1 MQVALVGLG
10 VMGKNLAL
18 NLIEK
23 GLTLVAYDKNPDA
36 GAELL
41 SCAKALGLADRLHIV
56 SDLNDMVRRLEPPRS
71 ILLLVPAGELVD
83 KVCTELAEAGVECDD
98 IIVDCGNSNYKDGI
112 SRKLKFQ
119 NKFEFATMGISGG
132 AEGAR
137 HGPAMMASG
146 SEGGWERVEPWF
158 EKVAASYKGESCF
171 ARVGQSASGHFVK
184 MVHNGIEYAL
194 MQLIAEMYQLLRL
207 GTNRTPKKVADIF
220 NDWSEGTLNSY
231 LLSISSHILSL
242 ETTEGEP
249 LVDLIDNKV
258 GAKGTGLWT
267 AQNALELGIAVPSL
281 VAAVQARHLT
291 NTCDTHAAKE
301 MTYAAKATNTV
312 ELDLEELKDAF
323 TLASLLAY
331 RQGLALIK
339 GASRAH
345 QWKVDLAKT
354 LQTWRAGC
362 IIRADYLDNVAEGVE
377 FIDSMQRE
385 SAALRKVTGAAVA
398 SGLAFPVLTATQ
410 TYIATLTTP
419 SNGHLVQAQRDYFGE
434 HGIKTHSGEVCHLTD
449 LVDIDEKVR

>member
-36 GAELL
+36 GEELL
-41 SCAKALGLADRLHIV
+41 SCAKSQGMADRLHIV
-56 SDLNDMVRRLEPPRS
+56 SDLNDMVKRLTAPRS

-83 KVCTELAEAGVECDD
+83 KVCTELVEAGVDCND

-112 SRKLKFQ
+112 TRKLKYQ

-207 GTNRTPKKVADIF
+207 GTNRSPKEVAAIF
-220 NDWSEGTLNSY
+220 EQWAEGDLNSY

-242 ETTEGEP
+242 ETDNDES

-301 MTYAAKATNTV
+301 MTYAAKSTTEV
-312 ELDLEELKDAF
+312 KLDLDELKDAF
-323 TLASLLAY
+323 LLASLLAY

-345 QWKVDLAKT
+345 QWKVDLSKT

-362 IIRADYLDNVAEGVE
+362 IIRADYLDNIAQGVE
-377 FIDSMQRE
+377 FIDTLENEAVS
-385 SAALRKVTGAAVA
+385 LRKITGQAMMT
-398 SGLAFPVLTATQ
+398 GLAFPVLSSTQ
-410 TYIATLTTP
+410 TYFSTLTTP

-434 HGIKTHSGEVCHLTD
+434 HGIKTHGGEICHLTD
-449 LVDIDEKVR
+449 LVEIDAKVR

>member
-23 GLTLVAYDKNPDA
+23 GITLVAYDKNPNA
-36 GAELL
+36 GEELL
-41 SCAKALGLADRLHIV
+41 SCAKSQGMADKLHIV
-56 SDLNDMVRRLEPPRS
+56 SDLGDMVRRLEAPRS

-83 KVCTELAEAGVECDD
+83 AVCNELIEAGVQCSD

-112 SRKLKFQ
+112 NRKLKYQ
-119 NKFEFATMGISGG
+119 DKFEFATMGISGG

-158 EKVAASYKGESCF
+158 TKVAASYKGESCF

-194 MQLIAEMYQLLRL
+194 MQLIAEVYQLLRH
-207 GTNRTPKKVADIF
+207 GTNRSPKEIAEIF
-220 NDWSEGTLNSY
+220 NEWSQGQLNSY

-242 ETTEGEP
+242 ENSNNIP

-291 NTCDTHAAKE
+291 NACNTTAAQE
-301 MTYAAKATNTV
+301 MTYSAQNTTQV
-312 ELDLEELKDAF
+312 DIDLDELKDAF

-339 GASRAH
+339 GASRTH

-362 IIRADYLDNVAEGVE
+362 IIRADYLDSVAQGVE
-377 FIDSMQRE
+377 FIDTLEKE
-385 SAALRKVTGAAVA
+385 SLAMRKVTGQAVMT
-398 SGLAFPVLTATQ
+398 GLAFPVLSATQ
-410 TYIATLTTP
+410 TYLATLTTP

-434 HGIKTHSGEVCHLTD
+434 HGIKTHSGETCHLTD
-449 LVDIDEKVR
+449 LVDIDAKVR

>member
-23 GLTLVAYDKNPDA
+23 GITLVAYDKNPNA
-36 GAELL
+36 GEELL
-41 SCAKALGLADRLHIV
+41 SCAKSQGMADKLHIV
-56 SDLNDMVRRLEPPRS
+56 SDLGDMVRRLEAPRS

-83 KVCTELAEAGVECDD
+83 AVCNELIEAGVQCSD

-112 SRKLKFQ
+112 NRKLKYQ
-119 NKFEFATMGISGG
+119 DKFEFATMGISGG

-158 EKVAASYKGESCF
+158 TKVAASYKGESCF

-194 MQLIAEMYQLLRL
+194 MQLIAEMYQLLRH
-207 GTNRTPKKVADIF
+207 GTNRSPKEIAEIF
-220 NDWSEGTLNSY
+220 NEWSQGQLNSY

-242 ETTEGEP
+242 ENSHNVP

-291 NTCDTHAAKE
+291 NACNTTAAQE
-301 MTYAAKATNTV
+301 MTYSTQNTTQV
-312 ELDLEELKDAF
+312 DIDLDELKDAF

-339 GASRAH
+339 GASRTH

-362 IIRADYLDNVAEGVE
+362 IIRADYLDSVAQGVE
-377 FIDSMQRE
+377 FIDTLEKE
-385 SAALRKVTGAAVA
+385 SLAMRKVTGQAVMT
-398 SGLAFPVLTATQ
+398 GLAFPVLSATQ
-410 TYIATLTTP
+410 TYLATLTTP

-434 HGIKTHSGEVCHLTD
+434 HGIKTHSGETCHLTD
-449 LVDIDEKVR
+449 LVDIDAKVR

>member
-18 NLIEK
+18 NLIEQ

-36 GAELL
+36 GAELI
-41 SCAKALGLADRLHIV
+41 SCAQSLGLAERLHIV
-56 SDLNDMVRRLEPPRS
+56 SDLGDMIRRLETPRS

-83 KVCTELAEAGVECDD
+83 RVCSDLVEAGVDKDD
-98 IIVDCGNSNYKDGI
+98 IIIDCGNSNYKDGI
-112 SRKLKFQ
+112 ARKLKYQ

-146 SEGGWERVEPWF
+146 SEGGWERIIPWF
-158 EKVAASYKGESCF
+158 EKVAASYNGESCF

-194 MQLIAEMYQLLRL
+194 MQLIAEMYQLLRH
-207 GTNRTPKKVADIF
+207 GTGRTPKEVAEVF
-220 NDWSEGTLNSY
+220 KSWSDGQLNSY
-231 LLSISSHILSL
+231 LLSISSHILEL
-242 ETTEGEP
+242 ETDKEES

-291 NTCDTHAAKE
+291 NTIDTHAAKE
-301 MTYAAKATNTV
+301 MTYAAQQTANIDI
-312 ELDLEELKDAF
+312 DLEELKSAF
-323 TLASLLAY
+323 YLASLLCY

-345 QWKVDLAKT
+345 QWKVDLNKT

-362 IIRADYLDNVAEGVE
+362 IIRADYLDDIAEGVE
-377 FIDSMQRE
+377 FIDTLKAE
-385 SAALRKVTGAAVA
+385 SFALRKVTGQAIS
-398 SGLAFPVLTATQ
+398 SGLAFPVLSSTQ
-410 TYIATLTTP
+410 TYIATLSTP

-434 HGIKTHSGEVCHLTD
+434 HGIKTHSGETCHLTD
-449 LVDIDEKVR
+449 LVEIDAKVR

>member
-23 GLTLVAYDKNPDA
+23 GLTLVAYDTNPDA
-36 GAELL
+36 GEELL
-41 SCAKALGLADRLHIV
+41 SCAKTQGTAERLHIV
-56 SDLNDMVRRLEPPRS
+56 SDLHDMVRRLEAPRS

-83 KVCTELAEAGVECDD
+83 RVCQDLVDAGVSKDD

-112 SRKLKFQ
+112 ARKLKYQ

-146 SEGGWERVEPWF
+146 SEGGWERIESSF
-158 EKVAASYKGESCF
+158 EKVAASYNGESCF

-194 MQLIAEMYQLLRL
+194 MQLIAEIYQLLRL
-207 GTNRTPKKVADIF
+207 GAGKTPQQIAEIF
-220 NDWSEGTLNSY
+220 DTWSEGELNSY
-231 LLSISSHILSL
+231 LLAISSHILKL
-242 ETTEGEP
+242 ETTDGKA

-291 NTCDTHAAKE
+291 NTGDTHAAKE
-301 MTYAAKATNTV
+301 MTYAAKAT
-312 ELDLEELKDAF
+312 ERLDIDLDELKDAF
-323 TLASLLAY
+323 HLASLLCY

-362 IIRADYLDNVAEGVE
+362 IIRADYLDQITQGVE
-377 FIDSMQRE
+377 FIDTLDTQVK
-385 SAALRKVTGAAVA
+385 ALRRITGAAV
-398 SGLAFPVLTATQ
+398 STGLAFPVLSATQ
-410 TYIATLTTP
+410 NYLATLSTP

-449 LVDIDEKVR
+449 LVEIDAKVR

>member
-83 KVCTELAEAGVECDD
+83 KVCTELAEAGVDCDD

-112 SRKLKFQ
+112 SRKLKYQ

-207 GTNRTPKKVADIF
+207 GTNRSPKEVADIF

-301 MTYAAKATNTV
+301 MTYAAKATDSV
-312 ELDLEELKDAF
+312 DLDLDELKDAF

-345 QWKVDLAKT
+345 QWKVDLSKT

-434 HGIKTHSGEVCHLTD
+434 HGIKTHSGEICHLTD
-449 LVDIDEKVR
+449 LVEIDEKVR

>member
-36 GAELL
+36 GEELL
-41 SCAKALGLADRLHIV
+41 SCAKSQGMADRLHIV
-56 SDLNDMVRRLEPPRS
+56 SDLNDMVKRLTAPRS

-83 KVCTELAEAGVECDD
+83 KVCTELVEAGVDCND

-112 SRKLKFQ
+112 TRKLKYQ

-158 EKVAASYKGESCF
+158 EKVAASYKGDSCF

-207 GTNRTPKKVADIF
+207 GTNRSPKEVAAIF
-220 NDWSEGTLNSY
+220 EQWAEGDLNSY

-242 ETTEGEP
+242 ETNNDES

-301 MTYAAKATNTV
+301 MTYAAKSTTEV
-312 ELDLEELKDAF
+312 KLDLDELKEAF
-323 TLASLLAY
+323 LLASLLAY

-345 QWKVDLAKT
+345 QWKVDLSKT

-362 IIRADYLDNVAEGVE
+362 IIRADYLDNIAQGVE
-377 FIDSMQRE
+377 FIDTLEKEANS
-385 SAALRKVTGAAVA
+385 LRKITGQAMMT
-398 SGLAFPVLTATQ
+398 GLAFPVLSSTQ
-410 TYIATLTTP
+410 TYFATLTTP

-434 HGIKTHSGEVCHLTD
+434 HGIKTHAGEICHLTD
-449 LVDIDEKVR
+449 LVEIDAKVR

>member
-18 NLIEK
+18 NLVEQ
-23 GLTLVAYDKNPDA
+23 GMTLVAYDKNPDA

-41 SCAKALGLADRLHIV
+41 SCAQSLGIAERLHIV
-56 SDLNDMVRRLEPPRS
+56 SDLADMVKRLDTPRS
-71 ILLLVPAGELVD
+71 VLLLVPAGELVD
-83 KVCTELAEAGVECDD
+83 KVCQDLIEAGVEKGD

-112 SRKLKFQ
+112 SRKLKYQ

-146 SEGGWERVEPWF
+146 SEGGWERLIPWF
-158 EKVAASYKGESCF
+158 EKVAATHNGESCF

-194 MQLIAEMYQLLRL
+194 MQLIAEMYQLLRI
-207 GTNRTPKKVADIF
+207 GTGRTPTQVAEVF
-220 NDWSEGTLNSY
+220 KEWSEGQLNSY
-231 LLSISSHILSL
+231 LLAISSHILSL
-242 ETTEGEP
+242 ENEQNESV
-249 LVDLIDNKV
+249 VDLIDNKV

-291 NTCDTHAAKE
+291 NTIDTPAAKE
-301 MTYAAKATNTV
+301 MTYASRATNSV
-312 ELDLEELKDAF
+312 ELDLSELRDAF
-323 TLASLLAY
+323 YFASLLCY

-339 GASRAH
+339 GASRSH
-345 QWKVDLAKT
+345 QWKVDLDKT

-362 IIRADYLDNVAEGVE
+362 IIRADYLDDIAKGVE
-377 FIDSMQRE
+377 FIDTLE
-385 SAALRKVTGAAVA
+385 GPANALRKVAGQAIQ
-398 SGLAFPVLTATQ
+398 SGLAFPVLTSTQ
-410 TYIATLTTP
+410 TYIATLSTP

-434 HGIKTHSGEVCHLTD
+434 HGIKTHSGESCHLTD
-449 LVDIDEKVR
+449 LTEIAAKVR

>member
-10 VMGKNLAL
+10 VMGKNIAL
-18 NLIEK
+18 NMIEK
-23 GLTLVAYDKNPDA
+23 GITLVAYDKNPHA
-36 GAELL
+36 GEELL
-41 SCAKALGLADRLHIV
+41 SCAKSQGMADRLHIV
-56 SDLNDMVRRLEPPRS
+56 SDLGDMVRRLETPRS

-83 KVCTELAEAGVECDD
+83 AVCNELIEAGVQCNDM
-98 IIVDCGNSNYKDGI
+98 IVDCGNSNYKDGI
-112 SRKLKFQ
+112 NRKLKYQ

-146 SEGGWERVEPWF
+146 SEGGWERIEPWF
-158 EKVAASYKGESCF
+158 EKVAASYNGESCF

-184 MVHNGIEYAL
+184 MVHNGIEYAI
-194 MQLIAEMYQLLRL
+194 MQLIAEVYQLLRI
-207 GTNRTPKKVADIF
+207 GTGRSPKEVAEIF
-220 NDWSEGTLNSY
+220 DDWSTGHLNSY
-231 LLSISSHILSL
+231 LLAISSHILSL
-242 ETTEGEP
+242 ENTKQEP

-291 NTCDTHAAKE
+291 NVCDTTAAQE
-301 MTYAAKATNTV
+301 MTYAAKATNEV
-312 ELDLEELKDAF
+312 DIDLEELKDAF

-339 GASRAH
+339 GASRTH

-362 IIRADYLDNVAEGVE
+362 IIRADYLDSVAQGVE
-377 FIDSMQRE
+377 YIDTLENE
-385 SAALRKVTGAAVA
+385 SNALRKITGQAVMT
-398 SGLAFPVLTATQ
+398 GLAFPVLASTQ
-410 TYIATLTTP
+410 TYLATLTTP

-449 LVDIDEKVR
+449 LVAIDAKVR

>member
-23 GLTLVAYDKNPDA
+23 GITLVAYDKNPNA
-36 GAELL
+36 GEELL
-41 SCAKALGLADRLHIV
+41 SCAKSQGMADKLHIV
-56 SDLNDMVRRLEPPRS
+56 SDLGDMVRRLETPRS

-83 KVCTELAEAGVECDD
+83 AVCNELIEAGVQCSD

-112 SRKLKFQ
+112 NRKLKYQ
-119 NKFEFATMGISGG
+119 DKFEFATMGISGG

-158 EKVAASYKGESCF
+158 TKVAASYKGESCF

-194 MQLIAEMYQLLRL
+194 MQLIAEVYQLLRH
-207 GTNRTPKKVADIF
+207 GAKRSPKEIAEIF
-220 NDWSEGTLNSY
+220 NEWSQGQLNSY

-242 ETTEGEP
+242 ENSQNVP

-291 NTCDTHAAKE
+291 NACNTTAAQE
-301 MTYAAKATNTV
+301 MTYSAQNTTQV
-312 ELDLEELKDAF
+312 DVDLDELKDAF

-339 GASRAH
+339 GASRTH

-362 IIRADYLDNVAEGVE
+362 IIRADYLGSVAQGVE
-377 FIDSMQRE
+377 FIDTLEKE
-385 SAALRKVTGAAVA
+385 SLAMRKVTGQAVMT
-398 SGLAFPVLTATQ
+398 GLAFPVLSATQ
-410 TYIATLTTP
+410 TYLATLTTP

-434 HGIKTHSGEVCHLTD
+434 HGIKTHSGETCHLTD
-449 LVDIDEKVR
+449 LVDIDAKVR

>member
-18 NLIEK
+18 NLIEQ
-23 GLTLVAYDKNPDA
+23 GLTLVAYDRNPDA

-41 SCAKALGLADRLHIV
+41 SCAQSLGLAERLHIV
-56 SDLNDMVRRLEPPRS
+56 SDLGDMIRRLETPRS

-83 KVCTELAEAGVECDD
+83 RVCSDLVEAGVDKDD
-98 IIVDCGNSNYKDGI
+98 IIIDCGNSNYKDGI
-112 SRKLKFQ
+112 ARKLKYQ

-146 SEGGWERVEPWF
+146 SEGGWERIIPWF
-158 EKVAASYKGESCF
+158 EKVAASYNGDSCF

-194 MQLIAEMYQLLRL
+194 MQLIAEIYQLLRH
-207 GTNRTPKKVADIF
+207 GTGRTPKEVAEVF
-220 NDWSEGTLNSY
+220 KSWSEGHLNSY
-231 LLSISSHILSL
+231 LLSISSHILEL
-242 ETTEGEP
+242 ETDSQES

-291 NTCDTHAAKE
+291 NTIDTHAAKE
-301 MTYAAKATNTV
+301 MTYASQQTANIDID
-312 ELDLEELKDAF
+312 LDELKSAF
-323 TLASLLAY
+323 YLASLLCY

-345 QWKVDLAKT
+345 QWKVDLGKT

-362 IIRADYLDNVAEGVE
+362 IIRADYLDDIAEGVE
-377 FIDSMQRE
+377 FIDTLQAE
-385 SAALRKVTGAAVA
+385 SLALRKVTGLAVS
-398 SGLAFPVLTATQ
+398 SGLAFPVLSSTQ
-410 TYIATLTTP
+410 TYIATLSTP

-434 HGIKTHSGEVCHLTD
+434 HGIKTHSGETCHLTD
-449 LVDIDEKVR
+449 LVEIEAKVR

>member
-23 GLTLVAYDKNPDA
+23 GITLVAYDKNPNA
-36 GAELL
+36 GEELL
-41 SCAKALGLADRLHIV
+41 SCAKSQGMADKLHIV
-56 SDLNDMVRRLEPPRS
+56 SDLGDMVRRLDTPRS

-83 KVCTELAEAGVECDD
+83 AVCNELIEAGVQCSD

-112 SRKLKFQ
+112 NRKLKYQ
-119 NKFEFATMGISGG
+119 DKFEFATMGISGG

-158 EKVAASYKGESCF
+158 TKVAASYKGESCF

-194 MQLIAEMYQLLRL
+194 MQLIAEVYQLLRH
-207 GTNRTPKKVADIF
+207 GTNRSPKEIAEIF
-220 NDWSEGTLNSY
+220 NEWSQGQLNSY

-242 ETTEGEP
+242 ENSHNVP

-291 NTCDTHAAKE
+291 NACNTTAAQE
-301 MTYAAKATNTV
+301 MTYSAQNTTQV
-312 ELDLEELKDAF
+312 DIDLDELKDAF

-339 GASRAH
+339 GASRTH

-362 IIRADYLDNVAEGVE
+362 IIRADYLDSVAQGVE
-377 FIDSMQRE
+377 FIDTLEKE
-385 SAALRKVTGAAVA
+385 SLAMRKVTGQAIMT
-398 SGLAFPVLTATQ
+398 GLAFPVLSATQ
-410 TYIATLTTP
+410 TYLATLTTP

-434 HGIKTHSGEVCHLTD
+434 HGIKTHSGETCHLTD
-449 LVDIDEKVR
+449 LVDIDAKVR

>member
-18 NLIEK
+18 NLIEQ
-23 GLTLVAYDKNPDA
+23 GLTLVAYDRNPDA

-41 SCAKALGLADRLHIV
+41 SCAQSLGLAERLHIV
-56 SDLNDMVRRLEPPRS
+56 SDLGDMIRRLETPRS

-83 KVCTELAEAGVECDD
+83 RVCSDLVEAGVDKDD
-98 IIVDCGNSNYKDGI
+98 IIIDCGNSNYKDGI
-112 SRKLKFQ
+112 ARKLKYQ

-146 SEGGWERVEPWF
+146 SEGGWERIIPWF
-158 EKVAASYKGESCF
+158 EKVAASYNGDSCF

-194 MQLIAEMYQLLRL
+194 MQLIAEMYQLLRH
-207 GTNRTPKKVADIF
+207 GTGRTPKEVAEVF
-220 NDWSEGTLNSY
+220 KSWSEGQLNSY
-231 LLSISSHILSL
+231 LLSISSHILEL
-242 ETTEGEP
+242 ETDNKES

-291 NTCDTHAAKE
+291 NTIDTHAAKE
-301 MTYAAKATNTV
+301 MTYASQQTANIDID
-312 ELDLEELKDAF
+312 LDELKSAF
-323 TLASLLAY
+323 YLASLLCY

-345 QWKVDLAKT
+345 QWKVDLGKT

-362 IIRADYLDNVAEGVE
+362 IIRADYLDDIAEGVE
-377 FIDSMQRE
+377 FIDTLQAE
-385 SAALRKVTGAAVA
+385 SLALRKVTGLAVS
-398 SGLAFPVLTATQ
+398 SGLAFPVLSSTQ
-410 TYIATLTTP
+410 TYIATLSTP

-434 HGIKTHSGEVCHLTD
+434 HGIKTHSGETCHLTD
-449 LVDIDEKVR
+449 LVEIDAKVR

>member
-23 GLTLVAYDKNPDA
+23 GITLVAYDKNPHA
-36 GAELL
+36 GEELL
-41 SCAKALGLADRLHIV
+41 SCAKSQGMAERLHIV
-56 SDLNDMVRRLEPPRS
+56 SDLRDMVRRLEAPRS

-83 KVCTELAEAGVECDD
+83 AVCNELVEAGVECND

-112 SRKLKFQ
+112 TRKLKYQ

-146 SEGGWERVEPWF
+146 SEGGWGRIEPWF
-158 EKVAASYKGESCF
+158 EKAAASFNGESCF

-194 MQLIAEMYQLLRL
+194 MQLIAEVYQLLRI
-207 GTNRTPKKVADIF
+207 GTGRSPKEVAEIF
-220 NDWSEGTLNSY
+220 NDWSQGQLNSY

-242 ETTEGEP
+242 ENQNNVP
-249 LVDLIDNKV
+249 LADLIDNKV

-291 NTCDTHAAKE
+291 NACNTTAAQE
-301 MTYAAKATNTV
+301 MSYAAKSTNNV
-312 ELDLEELKDAF
+312 DIDLEELKDAF
-323 TLASLLAY
+323 LLASLLAY

-339 GASRAH
+339 GASRTH
-345 QWKVDLAKT
+345 QWKVDLSKT

-362 IIRADYLDNVAEGVE
+362 IIRADYLDSVAQGVE
-377 FIDSMQRE
+377 FIDTLEKE
-385 SAALRKVTGAAVA
+385 SNSLRKITGQAVMT
-398 SGLAFPVLTATQ
+398 GLAFPVLGATQ
-410 TYIATLTTP
+410 TYLATLTTP

-434 HGIKTHSGEVCHLTD
+434 HGVKTHSGEACHLTD
-449 LVDIDEKVR
+449 LVDLDAKVR

>member
-23 GLTLVAYDKNPDA
+23 GITLVAYDKNPNA
-36 GAELL
+36 GEELL
-41 SCAKALGLADRLHIV
+41 SCAKSQGMADKLHIV
-56 SDLNDMVRRLEPPRS
+56 SDLGDMVRRLEAPRS

-83 KVCTELAEAGVECDD
+83 AVCNELIEAGVQCSD

-112 SRKLKFQ
+112 NRKLKYQ
-119 NKFEFATMGISGG
+119 DKFEFATMGISGG

-158 EKVAASYKGESCF
+158 TKVAASYKGESCF

-194 MQLIAEMYQLLRL
+194 MQLIAEMYQLLRH
-207 GTNRTPKKVADIF
+207 GTNRSPKEIAEIF
-220 NDWSEGTLNSY
+220 NEWSQGQLNSY

-242 ETTEGEP
+242 ENSHNVP

-291 NTCDTHAAKE
+291 NACNTTAAQE
-301 MTYAAKATNTV
+301 MTYSAQNTTQV
-312 ELDLEELKDAF
+312 DIDLDELKDAF

-339 GASRAH
+339 GASRTH

-362 IIRADYLDNVAEGVE
+362 IIRADYLDSVAQGVE
-377 FIDSMQRE
+377 FIDTLEKE
-385 SAALRKVTGAAVA
+385 SLAMRKVTGQAVMT
-398 SGLAFPVLTATQ
+398 GLAFPVLSATQ
-410 TYIATLTTP
+410 TYLATLTTP

-434 HGIKTHSGEVCHLTD
+434 HGIKTHSGETCHLTD
-449 LVDIDEKVR
+449 LVDIEAKVR

>member
-23 GLTLVAYDKNPDA
+23 GITLVAYDKNPNA
-36 GAELL
+36 GEELL
-41 SCAKALGLADRLHIV
+41 SCAKSQGMADKLHIV
-56 SDLNDMVRRLEPPRS
+56 SDLGDMVRRLEAPRS

-83 KVCTELAEAGVECDD
+83 AVCNELIEAGVQCSD

-112 SRKLKFQ
+112 NRKLKYQ
-119 NKFEFATMGISGG
+119 DKFEFATMGISGG

-158 EKVAASYKGESCF
+158 TKVAASYKGESCF

-194 MQLIAEMYQLLRL
+194 MQLIAEVYQLLRH
-207 GTNRTPKKVADIF
+207 GTKRSPKEIAEIF
-220 NDWSEGTLNSY
+220 NEWSQGQLNSY

-242 ETTEGEP
+242 ENSQNVP

-291 NTCDTHAAKE
+291 NACNTTAAQE
-301 MTYAAKATNTV
+301 MTYSAQNTTQV
-312 ELDLEELKDAF
+312 DVDLDELKDAF

-339 GASRAH
+339 GASRTH

-362 IIRADYLDNVAEGVE
+362 IIRADYLDSVAQGVE
-377 FIDSMQRE
+377 FIDTLEKE
-385 SAALRKVTGAAVA
+385 SLAMRKVTGQAVMT
-398 SGLAFPVLTATQ
+398 GLAFPVLSATQ
-410 TYIATLTTP
+410 TYLATLTTP

-434 HGIKTHSGEVCHLTD
+434 HGIKTHSGETCHLTD
-449 LVDIDEKVR
+449 LVDIEAKVR

>member
-83 KVCTELAEAGVECDD
+83 KVCTELAEAGVDCDD

-112 SRKLKFQ
+112 SRKLKYQ

-194 MQLIAEMYQLLRL
+194 MQLIAEMHQLLRL
-207 GTNRTPKKVADIF
+207 GTNRSPKEVADIF
-220 NDWSEGTLNSY
+220 NEWSEGTLNSY

-301 MTYAAKATNTV
+301 MTYAAKATDTV
-312 ELDLEELKDAF
+312 DLDLAELKDAF

-345 QWKVDLAKT
+345 QWKVDLSKT

-434 HGIKTHSGEVCHLTD
+434 HGIKTHSGEICHLTD
-449 LVDIDEKVR
+449 LVEIDEKVR

>member
-23 GLTLVAYDKNPDA
+23 GITLVAYDKNPNA
-36 GAELL
+36 GEELL
-41 SCAKALGLADRLHIV
+41 SCAKSQGMADKLHIV
-56 SDLNDMVRRLEPPRS
+56 SDLGDMVRRLETPRS

-83 KVCTELAEAGVECDD
+83 AVCNELIEAGVQCSD

-112 SRKLKFQ
+112 NRKLKYQ
-119 NKFEFATMGISGG
+119 DKFEFATMGISGG

-158 EKVAASYKGESCF
+158 TKVAASYKGESCF

-194 MQLIAEMYQLLRL
+194 MQLIAEVYQLLRH
-207 GTNRTPKKVADIF
+207 GTKRSPKEIAEIF
-220 NDWSEGTLNSY
+220 NEWSQGQLNSY

-242 ETTEGEP
+242 ENSQNVP

-291 NTCDTHAAKE
+291 NACNTTAAQE
-301 MTYAAKATNTV
+301 MTYSAQNTTQV
-312 ELDLEELKDAF
+312 DVDLDELKDAF

-339 GASRAH
+339 GASRTH

-362 IIRADYLDNVAEGVE
+362 IIRADYLDSVAQGVE
-377 FIDSMQRE
+377 FIDTLEKE
-385 SAALRKVTGAAVA
+385 SLAMRKVTGQAVMT
-398 SGLAFPVLTATQ
+398 GLAFPVLSATQ
-410 TYIATLTTP
+410 TYLATLTTP

-434 HGIKTHSGEVCHLTD
+434 HGIKTHSGETCHLTD
-449 LVDIDEKVR
+449 LVDIDTKVR

>member
-1 MQVALVGLG
+1 M
-10 VMGKNLAL
+10 
-18 NLIEK
+18 
-23 GLTLVAYDKNPDA
+23 
-36 GAELL
+36 
-41 SCAKALGLADRLHIV
+41 ADRLHIV

-207 GTNRTPKKVADIF
+207 GTNRTPKEVADIF

-242 ETTEGEP
+242 QTTEGEP

>member
-18 NLIEK
+18 NLVEQ
-23 GLTLVAYDKNPDA
+23 GMTLVAYDKNPDA

-41 SCAKALGLADRLHIV
+41 SCAQSLGIAERLHIV
-56 SDLNDMVRRLEPPRS
+56 SDLADMVKRLDTPRS
-71 ILLLVPAGELVD
+71 VLLLVPAGELVD
-83 KVCTELAEAGVECDD
+83 KVCQDLIEAGVEKGD

-112 SRKLKFQ
+112 ARKLKYQ

-146 SEGGWERVEPWF
+146 SEGGWERLIPWF
-158 EKVAASYKGESCF
+158 EKVAATHNGESCF

-194 MQLIAEMYQLLRL
+194 MQLIAEMYQLLRI
-207 GTNRTPKKVADIF
+207 GTGRTPAQVAEVF
-220 NDWSEGTLNSY
+220 KEWSEGQLNSY
-231 LLSISSHILSL
+231 LLAISSHILSL
-242 ETTEGEP
+242 ESEKNEP
-249 LVDLIDNKV
+249 VVDLIDNKV

-291 NTCDTHAAKE
+291 NTIDTPAAKE
-301 MTYAAKATNTV
+301 MTYANRDTNNV
-312 ELDLEELKDAF
+312 ELDLCELRDAF
-323 TLASLLAY
+323 YFASLLCY

-339 GASRAH
+339 GASRSH
-345 QWKVDLAKT
+345 QWKVDLDKT

-362 IIRADYLDNVAEGVE
+362 IIRADYLDDIAKGVE
-377 FIDSMQRE
+377 YIDTLE
-385 SAALRKVTGAAVA
+385 GPANALRKVAGQAIQ
-398 SGLAFPVLTATQ
+398 SGLAFPVLTSTQ
-410 TYIATLTTP
+410 TYIATLSTP

-434 HGIKTHSGEVCHLTD
+434 HGIKTHSGESCHLTD
-449 LVDIDEKVR
+449 LTEIAAKVR

>member
-23 GLTLVAYDKNPDA
+23 GITLVAYDKNPNA
-36 GAELL
+36 GEELL
-41 SCAKALGLADRLHIV
+41 SCAKSQGMADRLHIV
-56 SDLNDMVRRLEPPRS
+56 SDLRDMVQRLEAPRS

-83 KVCTELAEAGVECDD
+83 TVCNELVDAGVDCNDM
-98 IIVDCGNSNYKDGI
+98 IVDCGNSNYKDGI
-112 SRKLKFQ
+112 TRKLKYQ

-146 SEGGWERVEPWF
+146 SEGGWERIEPWF
-158 EKVAASYKGESCF
+158 EKVAASYNDESCF

-194 MQLIAEMYQLLRL
+194 MQLIAEVYQLLRL
-207 GTNRTPKKVADIF
+207 GTNRSPKEVAAIF
-220 NDWSEGTLNSY
+220 DDWSKGQLNSY

-242 ETTEGEP
+242 ENQKNMP
-249 LVDLIDNKV
+249 LADLIDNKV

-291 NTCDTHAAKE
+291 NACDTTAAQE
-301 MTYAAKATNTV
+301 MTYAAKSTNTV
-312 ELDLEELKDAF
+312 DIDLDELKDAF

-339 GASRAH
+339 GTSRTH
-345 QWKVDLAKT
+345 QWKVDLSKT

-362 IIRADYLDNVAEGVE
+362 IIRADYLDSVAQGVE
-377 FIDSMQRE
+377 FIDSLDKE
-385 SAALRKVTGAAVA
+385 AAALRKITGQAIM
-398 SGLAFPVLTATQ
+398 SGLAFPVLSSTQ
-410 TYIATLTTP
+410 TYFATLTTP

-434 HGIKTHSGEVCHLTD
+434 HGIKTHSGETCHLTD
-449 LVDIDEKVR
+449 LVEIDAKVR

>member
-41 SCAKALGLADRLHIV
+41 SCAKAQGMAERLHIV
-56 SDLNDMVRRLEPPRS
+56 SDLNDMVRRLTPPRS

-83 KVCTELAEAGVECDD
+83 KVCTELAEAGVDCDD

-112 SRKLKFQ
+112 SRKLKYQ

-207 GTNRTPKKVADIF
+207 GTERTPQQVAEIF
-220 NDWSEGTLNSY
+220 NEWSEGALNSY

-242 ETTEGEP
+242 ETTQGEA

-291 NTCDTHAAKE
+291 NACDTQAAKE
-301 MTYAAKATNTV
+301 MTYAAKPTNTV
-312 ELDLEELKDAF
+312 EIDVNELKEAF

-345 QWKVDLAKT
+345 QWKVDLSKT

-362 IIRADYLDNVAEGVE
+362 IIRADYLDNVAQGVD
-377 FIDSMQRE
+377 FIDGMQSE
-385 SAALRKVTGAAVA
+385 SLALRKITGAAVA

>member
-23 GLTLVAYDKNPDA
+23 GITLVAYDKNPNA
-36 GAELL
+36 GEELL
-41 SCAKALGLADRLHIV
+41 SCAKSQGMADKLHIV
-56 SDLNDMVRRLEPPRS
+56 SDLGDMVRRLEAPRS

-83 KVCTELAEAGVECDD
+83 AVCNELIEAGVQCSD

-112 SRKLKFQ
+112 NRKLKYQ
-119 NKFEFATMGISGG
+119 DKFEFATMGISGG

-158 EKVAASYKGESCF
+158 TKVAASYKGESCF

-194 MQLIAEMYQLLRL
+194 MQLIAEVYQLLRH
-207 GTNRTPKKVADIF
+207 GTNRSPKEIAEIF
-220 NDWSEGTLNSY
+220 NEWSQGQLNSY

-242 ETTEGEP
+242 ENSHNMP

-291 NTCDTHAAKE
+291 NACNTTAAQE
-301 MTYAAKATNTV
+301 MTYSAQNTTQV
-312 ELDLEELKDAF
+312 DIDLDELKDAF

-339 GASRAH
+339 GASRTH

-362 IIRADYLDNVAEGVE
+362 IIRADYLDSVAQGVE
-377 FIDSMQRE
+377 FIDTLEKE
-385 SAALRKVTGAAVA
+385 SLAMRKVTGQAVMT
-398 SGLAFPVLTATQ
+398 GLAFPVLSATQ
-410 TYIATLTTP
+410 TYLATLTTP

-434 HGIKTHSGEVCHLTD
+434 HGIKTHSGETCHLTD
-449 LVDIDEKVR
+449 LVDIDAKVR

>member
-23 GLTLVAYDKNPDA
+23 GITLVAYDKNPNA
-36 GAELL
+36 GEELL
-41 SCAKALGLADRLHIV
+41 SCAKSQGMADKLHIV
-56 SDLNDMVRRLEPPRS
+56 SDLGDMVRRLETPRS

-83 KVCTELAEAGVECDD
+83 AVCNELIEAGVQCSD

-112 SRKLKFQ
+112 NRKLKYQ
-119 NKFEFATMGISGG
+119 DKFEFATMGISGG

-158 EKVAASYKGESCF
+158 TKVAASYKGESCF

-194 MQLIAEMYQLLRL
+194 MQLIAEMYQLLRH
-207 GTNRTPKKVADIF
+207 GTNRSPKEIAAIF
-220 NDWSEGTLNSY
+220 NDWSQGQLNSY

-242 ETTEGEP
+242 ENAQNVP

-291 NTCDTHAAKE
+291 NACNTTAAQE
-301 MTYAAKATNTV
+301 MTYSAQNTTNADID
-312 ELDLEELKDAF
+312 LDELKDAF

-339 GASRAH
+339 GASRTH

-362 IIRADYLDNVAEGVE
+362 IIRADYLDSVAQGVE
-377 FIDSMQRE
+377 FIDTLEKE
-385 SAALRKVTGAAVA
+385 SLAMRKVTGQAIMT
-398 SGLAFPVLTATQ
+398 GLAFPVLSATQ
-410 TYIATLTTP
+410 TYLATLTTP

-434 HGIKTHSGEVCHLTD
+434 HGIKTHSGETCHLTD
-449 LVDIDEKVR
+449 LVDIDAKVR

>member
-18 NLIEK
+18 NLIEQ
-23 GLTLVAYDKNPDA
+23 GLTLVAYDRNPDA

-41 SCAKALGLADRLHIV
+41 SCAQSLGLAERLHIV
-56 SDLNDMVRRLEPPRS
+56 SDLGDMIRRLETPRS

-83 KVCTELAEAGVECDD
+83 RVCSDLVEAGVDKDD
-98 IIVDCGNSNYKDGI
+98 IIIDCGNSNYKDGI
-112 SRKLKFQ
+112 ARKLKYQ

-146 SEGGWERVEPWF
+146 SEGGWERIIPWF
-158 EKVAASYKGESCF
+158 EKVAASYNGESCF

-194 MQLIAEMYQLLRL
+194 MQLIAEMYQLLRH
-207 GTNRTPKKVADIF
+207 GTGRTPKEVAEVF
-220 NDWSEGTLNSY
+220 KTWSEGNLNSY
-231 LLSISSHILSL
+231 LLSISSHILEL
-242 ETTEGEP
+242 ETDKEDS

-291 NTCDTHAAKE
+291 NTIDTHAAKE
-301 MTYAAKATNTV
+301 MTYASQQTGKIDID
-312 ELDLEELKDAF
+312 LDELKSAF
-323 TLASLLAY
+323 YLASLLCY

-345 QWKVDLAKT
+345 QWKVDLGKT

-362 IIRADYLDNVAEGVE
+362 IIRADYLDDIAEGVE
-377 FIDSMQRE
+377 FIDTLKAE
-385 SAALRKVTGAAVA
+385 SLALRKVTGLAIS
-398 SGLAFPVLTATQ
+398 SGLAFPVLSSTQ
-410 TYIATLTTP
+410 TYIATLSTP

-434 HGIKTHSGEVCHLTD
+434 HGIKTHSGETCHLTD
-449 LVDIDEKVR
+449 LVEIDEKVR

>member
-23 GLTLVAYDKNPDA
+23 GITLVAYDKNPNA
-36 GAELL
+36 GEELL
-41 SCAKALGLADRLHIV
+41 SCAKSQGMADKLHIV
-56 SDLNDMVRRLEPPRS
+56 SDLGDMVRRLEAPRS

-83 KVCTELAEAGVECDD
+83 AVCNELIEAGVQCSD

-112 SRKLKFQ
+112 NRKLKYQ
-119 NKFEFATMGISGG
+119 DKFEFATMGISGG

-158 EKVAASYKGESCF
+158 TKVAASYKGESCF

-194 MQLIAEMYQLLRL
+194 MQLIAEMYQLLRH
-207 GTNRTPKKVADIF
+207 GTNRSPKEIAEIF
-220 NDWSEGTLNSY
+220 NEWSQGQLNSY

-242 ETTEGEP
+242 ENSHNVP

-291 NTCDTHAAKE
+291 NACNTTAAQE
-301 MTYAAKATNTV
+301 MTYSAQNTTQV
-312 ELDLEELKDAF
+312 DIDLDELKDAF

-339 GASRAH
+339 GASRTH

-362 IIRADYLDNVAEGVE
+362 IIRADYLDSVAKGVE
-377 FIDSMQRE
+377 FIDTLEKE
-385 SAALRKVTGAAVA
+385 SLAMRKVTGQAVMT
-398 SGLAFPVLTATQ
+398 GLAFPVLSATQ
-410 TYIATLTTP
+410 TYLATLTTP

-434 HGIKTHSGEVCHLTD
+434 HGIKTHSGETCHLTD
-449 LVDIDEKVR
+449 LVDIDAKVR

>member
-23 GLTLVAYDKNPDA
+23 GITLVAYDKNPHA
-36 GAELL
+36 GEELL
-41 SCAKALGLADRLHIV
+41 SCAKSEGLADKLHIV
-56 SDLNDMVRRLEPPRS
+56 SDLGDMVRRLEAPRS

-83 KVCTELAEAGVECDD
+83 AVCSELIEAGVQCSDM
-98 IIVDCGNSNYKDGI
+98 IVDCGNSNYKDGI
-112 SRKLKFQ
+112 NRKLKYQ

-158 EKVAASYKGESCF
+158 TKVAASYKGESCF

-194 MQLIAEMYQLLRL
+194 MQLIAEVYQLLRH
-207 GTNRTPKKVADIF
+207 GTGRSPKEVAEIF
-220 NDWSEGTLNSY
+220 DEWSQEHLNSY

-242 ETTEGEP
+242 ENQNNVP

-291 NTCDTHAAKE
+291 NVYDTTAAQE
-301 MTYAAKATNTV
+301 MTYADRATTKV
-312 ELDLEELKDAF
+312 EIDLVELKDAF

-339 GASRAH
+339 GASRTH
-345 QWKVDLAKT
+345 QWKVDLSKT

-362 IIRADYLDNVAEGVE
+362 IIRADYLDSVAQGVE
-377 FIDSMQRE
+377 FIDTLDKE
-385 SAALRKVTGAAVA
+385 VFALRKITGQAMMT
-398 SGLAFPVLTATQ
+398 GLAFPVLSSSQ
-410 TYIATLTTP
+410 TYFATLTTP

-434 HGIKTHSGEVCHLTD
+434 HGVKTHTGEVCHLTD
-449 LVDIDEKVR
+449 LVEIDAKVR

>member
-1 MQVALVGLG
+1 
-10 VMGKNLAL
+10 
-18 NLIEK
+18 
-23 GLTLVAYDKNPDA
+23 
-36 GAELL
+36 
-41 SCAKALGLADRLHIV
+41 
-56 SDLNDMVRRLEPPRS
+56 
-71 ILLLVPAGELVD
+71 
-83 KVCTELAEAGVECDD
+83 
-98 IIVDCGNSNYKDGI
+98 
-112 SRKLKFQ
+112 
-119 NKFEFATMGISGG
+119 MGISGG

-207 GTNRTPKKVADIF
+207 GTNRSPKEVADIF
-220 NDWSEGTLNSY
+220 NEWSEGTLNSY

-301 MTYAAKATNTV
+301 MTYAAKATDTV
-312 ELDLEELKDAF
+312 DLDLAELKDAF

-345 QWKVDLAKT
+345 QWKVDLSKT

-385 SAALRKVTGAAVA
+385 SAALRKVTGAAVS

-434 HGIKTHSGEVCHLTD
+434 HGIKTHSGEICHLTD
-449 LVDIDEKVR
+449 LVEIDEKVR

>member
-23 GLTLVAYDKNPDA
+23 GMTLVAYDKNPEV

-41 SCAKALGLADRLHIV
+41 SCAQSLGMAERLHIV
-56 SDLNDMVRRLEPPRS
+56 SDLGDMIRRLETPRS

-83 KVCTELAEAGVECDD
+83 KVCSDLVEAGVEKDD

-112 SRKLKFQ
+112 ARKLKYQ

-146 SEGGWERVEPWF
+146 SEGGWERIEPWF
-158 EKVAASYKGESCF
+158 EKVAASYNNESCF

-194 MQLIAEMYQLLRL
+194 MQLIAELYQLLRL
-207 GTNRTPKKVADIF
+207 GTGRSPKEVAEIF
-220 NDWSEGTLNSY
+220 ESWSEGKLNSY
-231 LLSISSHILSL
+231 LLAISSHILSL
-242 ETTEGEP
+242 ETEQGES

-291 NTCDTHAAKE
+291 NTIDTPAAKE
-301 MTYAAKATNTV
+301 MTYANKSTQTIDV
-312 ELDLEELKDAF
+312 DLDELKDAF
-323 TLASLLAY
+323 YFASLLCY

-345 QWKVDLAKT
+345 QWKVDLNKT

-362 IIRADYLDNVAEGVE
+362 IIRADYLDDIAEGVE
-377 FIDSMQRE
+377 FIDSLE
-385 SAALRKVTGAAVA
+385 KPALALRSITGKAVA
-398 SGLAFPVLTATQ
+398 TGLSFPVLAATQ
-410 TYIATLTTP
+410 TYIATLSTP

-434 HGIKTHSGEVCHLTD
+434 HGIKTHSGETCHLTD
-449 LVDIDEKVR
+449 LVDIEAKVR

>member
-1 MQVALVGLG
+1 
-10 VMGKNLAL
+10 MGKNLAL

-23 GLTLVAYDKNPDA
+23 GITLVAYDKNPNA
-36 GAELL
+36 GEELL
-41 SCAKALGLADRLHIV
+41 SCAKSQGMADKLHIV
-56 SDLNDMVRRLEPPRS
+56 SDLGDMVRRLEAPRS

-83 KVCTELAEAGVECDD
+83 AVCNELIEAGVQCSD

-112 SRKLKFQ
+112 NRKLKYQ
-119 NKFEFATMGISGG
+119 DKFEFATMGISGG

-158 EKVAASYKGESCF
+158 TKVAASYKGESCF

-194 MQLIAEMYQLLRL
+194 MQLIAEMYQLLRH
-207 GTNRTPKKVADIF
+207 GTNRSPKEIAEIF
-220 NDWSEGTLNSY
+220 NEWSQGQLNSY

-242 ETTEGEP
+242 ENSHNVP

-291 NTCDTHAAKE
+291 NACNTTAAQE
-301 MTYAAKATNTV
+301 MTYSAQNTTQV
-312 ELDLEELKDAF
+312 DIDLDELKDAF

-339 GASRAH
+339 GASRTH

-362 IIRADYLDNVAEGVE
+362 IIRADYLDSVAQGVE
-377 FIDSMQRE
+377 FIDTLEKE
-385 SAALRKVTGAAVA
+385 SLAMRKVTGQAVMT
-398 SGLAFPVLTATQ
+398 GLAFPVLSATQ
-410 TYIATLTTP
+410 TYLATLTTP

-434 HGIKTHSGEVCHLTD
+434 HGIKTHSGETCHLTD
-449 LVDIDEKVR
+449 LVDIDAKVR

>member
-1 MQVALVGLG
+1 MA
-10 VMGKNLAL
+10 
-18 NLIEK
+18 
-23 GLTLVAYDKNPDA
+23 DK
-36 GAELL
+36 
-41 SCAKALGLADRLHIV
+41 LHIV
-56 SDLNDMVRRLEPPRS
+56 SDLGDMVRRLETPRS

-83 KVCTELAEAGVECDD
+83 AVCNELIEAGVQCSD

-112 SRKLKFQ
+112 NRKLKYQ
-119 NKFEFATMGISGG
+119 DKFEFATMGISGG

-158 EKVAASYKGESCF
+158 TKVAASYKGESCF

-194 MQLIAEMYQLLRL
+194 MQLIAEVYQLLRH
-207 GTNRTPKKVADIF
+207 GTNRSPKEIAEIF
-220 NDWSEGTLNSY
+220 NEWSQGQLNSY

-242 ETTEGEP
+242 ENSQNVP

-291 NTCDTHAAKE
+291 NACNTTAAQE
-301 MTYAAKATNTV
+301 MTYSTQNTTQV
-312 ELDLEELKDAF
+312 DVDLDELKDAF

-339 GASRAH
+339 GASRTH

-362 IIRADYLDNVAEGVE
+362 IIRADYLDSVAQGVE
-377 FIDSMQRE
+377 FIDTLEKE
-385 SAALRKVTGAAVA
+385 SLAMRKVTGQAVMT
-398 SGLAFPVLTATQ
+398 GLAFPVLSATQ
-410 TYIATLTTP
+410 TYLATLTTP

-434 HGIKTHSGEVCHLTD
+434 HGIKTHSGETCHLTD
-449 LVDIDEKVR
+449 LVDIDAKVR

>member
-1 MQVALVGLG
+1 
-10 VMGKNLAL
+10 
-18 NLIEK
+18 
-23 GLTLVAYDKNPDA
+23 
-36 GAELL
+36 
-41 SCAKALGLADRLHIV
+41 
-56 SDLNDMVRRLEPPRS
+56 MVRRLEPPRS

-83 KVCTELAEAGVECDD
+83 KVCTELAEAGVDCDD

-112 SRKLKFQ
+112 SRKLKYQ

-207 GTNRTPKKVADIF
+207 GTNRSPKEVADIF
-220 NDWSEGTLNSY
+220 NEWSEGTLNSY

-301 MTYAAKATNTV
+301 MTYAAKATDTV
-312 ELDLEELKDAF
+312 DLDLAELKDAF

-345 QWKVDLAKT
+345 QWKVDLSKT

-434 HGIKTHSGEVCHLTD
+434 HGIKTHSGEICHLTD
-449 LVDIDEKVR
+449 LVEIDEKVR

>member
-18 NLIEK
+18 NLVEK

-36 GAELL
+36 GEELL
-41 SCAKALGLADRLHIV
+41 SLAKQEGLAERLHIV
-56 SDLNDMVRRLEPPRS
+56 SDLKDMVDRLEMPRS

-83 KVCTELAEAGVECDD
+83 KVCQDLIEAGVDVND

-112 SRKLKFQ
+112 ARKLKYQ

-146 SEGGWERVEPWF
+146 SEGGWERIIPFF
-158 EKVAASYKGESCF
+158 EKVAASHDGESCF

-194 MQLIAEMYQLLRL
+194 MQLIAEVYHLLRL
-207 GTNRTPKKVADIF
+207 GCGKTPAEIAQIF
-220 NDWSEGTLNSY
+220 DGWSEGELNSY
-231 LLSISSHILSL
+231 LLSISSHILKL
-242 ETTEGEP
+242 ENDDAQP
-249 LVDLIDNKV
+249 IVDLIDNKV

-291 NTCDTHAAKE
+291 NSQDTLAALE
-301 MTYAAKATNTV
+301 MTYQKRSPSQISID
-312 ELDLEELKDAF
+312 LDELKQAF
-323 TLASLLAY
+323 HLASLLCY

-339 GASRAH
+339 GASRSH
-345 QWKVDLAKT
+345 QWKVDLKKT

-362 IIRADYLDNVAEGVE
+362 IIRADYLDQIVEGNG
-377 FIDSMQRE
+377 FIDNLQDEVVSLRNVVGD
-385 SAALRKVTGAAVA
+385 ALKT
-398 SGLAFPVLTATQ
+398 GLAFPVFAATQ
-410 TYIATLTTP
+410 NYYATLTTV

-434 HGIKTHSGEVCHLTD
+434 HGIKTHEGEVCHLTD
-449 LVDIDEKVR
+449 LTDIEAKVR

>member
-83 KVCTELAEAGVECDD
+83 KVCTELAEAGVDCDD

-112 SRKLKFQ
+112 SRKLKYQ

-146 SEGGWERVEPWF
+146 SEGGWERVEPWV

-207 GTNRTPKKVADIF
+207 GTNRSPKEVADIF
-220 NDWSEGTLNSY
+220 NEWSEGTLNSY

-301 MTYAAKATNTV
+301 MTYAAKATDTV
-312 ELDLEELKDAF
+312 DLDLAELKDAF

-345 QWKVDLAKT
+345 QWKVDLSKT

-385 SAALRKVTGAAVA
+385 SAALRKVTGAAVS

-434 HGIKTHSGEVCHLTD
+434 HGIKTHSGEICHLTD
-449 LVDIDEKVR
+449 LVEIDEKVR

>member
-23 GLTLVAYDKNPDA
+23 GITLVAYDKNPNA
-36 GAELL
+36 GEELL
-41 SCAKALGLADRLHIV
+41 SCAKSQGMADKLHIV
-56 SDLNDMVRRLEPPRS
+56 SDLGDMVRRLEAPRS

-83 KVCTELAEAGVECDD
+83 AVCNELIEAGVQCSD

-112 SRKLKFQ
+112 NRKLKYQ
-119 NKFEFATMGISGG
+119 DKFEFATMGISGG

-158 EKVAASYKGESCF
+158 TKVAASYKGESCF

-194 MQLIAEMYQLLRL
+194 MQLIAEVYQLLRH
-207 GTNRTPKKVADIF
+207 GTNRSPKEIAEIF
-220 NDWSEGTLNSY
+220 NEWSQGQLNSY

-242 ETTEGEP
+242 ENSHNIP

-291 NTCDTHAAKE
+291 NACNTTAAQE
-301 MTYAAKATNTV
+301 MTYSAQNTTQV
-312 ELDLEELKDAF
+312 DIDLDELKDAF

-339 GASRAH
+339 GASRTH

-362 IIRADYLDNVAEGVE
+362 IIRADYLDSVAQGVE
-377 FIDSMQRE
+377 FIDTLEKE
-385 SAALRKVTGAAVA
+385 SLAMRKVTGQAVMT
-398 SGLAFPVLTATQ
+398 GLAFPVLSATQ
-410 TYIATLTTP
+410 TYLATLTTP

-434 HGIKTHSGEVCHLTD
+434 HGIKTHSGETCHLTD
-449 LVDIDEKVR
+449 LVDIDAKVR

>member
-23 GLTLVAYDKNPDA
+23 GLTLVAYDRNPDA

-41 SCAKALGLADRLHIV
+41 SCAQSLGMAERLHIV
-56 SDLNDMVRRLEPPRS
+56 SDLGDMVRRLETPRS

-83 KVCTELAEAGVECDD
+83 RVCGDLVEAGVAKED

-112 SRKLKFQ
+112 TRKLKYQ

-158 EKVAASYKGESCF
+158 EKVAASYNGDSCF

-194 MQLIAEMYQLLRL
+194 MQLIAEMYQLLRH
-207 GTNRTPKKVADIF
+207 GTGRSPQEVAEVF
-220 NDWSEGTLNSY
+220 ESWSEGTLNSY
-231 LLSISSHILSL
+231 LLSISSHILRL
-242 ETTEGEP
+242 ETAKNES

-291 NTCDTHAAKE
+291 NTIDTHAAKE
-301 MTYAAKATNTV
+301 MTYADKETINIDV
-312 ELDLEELKDAF
+312 DLDELKQAF
-323 TLASLLAY
+323 YLASLLCY

-362 IIRADYLDNVAEGVE
+362 IIRADYLDDVAQGVE
-377 FIDSMQRE
+377 FIDGLQTEMS
-385 SAALRKVTGAAVA
+385 ALRKVTGLAVS
-398 SGLAFPVLTATQ
+398 SGLAFPVLSSTQ
-410 TYIATLTTP
+410 TYIATLSTP

-434 HGIKTHSGEVCHLTD
+434 HGIKTHSGETCHLTD
-449 LVDIDEKVR
+449 LVDIDAKVR

>member
-23 GLTLVAYDKNPDA
+23 GITLVAYDKNPNA
-36 GAELL
+36 GEELL
-41 SCAKALGLADRLHIV
+41 SCAKSQGMADKLHIV
-56 SDLNDMVRRLEPPRS
+56 SDLADMVRRLETPRS
-71 ILLLVPAGELVD
+71 ILLLVPAGDLVD
-83 KVCTELAEAGVECDD
+83 IVCNQLIDAGVQCTD

-112 SRKLKFQ
+112 TRKLKYQ
-119 NKFEFATMGISGG
+119 DKFEFATMGISGG

-158 EKVAASYKGESCF
+158 TKVAASYKGESCF

-194 MQLIAEMYQLLRL
+194 MQLIAEVYQLLRH
-207 GTNRTPKKVADIF
+207 GTQRSPKEIADIF
-220 NDWSEGTLNSY
+220 DQWSEGQLNSY

-242 ETTEGEP
+242 ENQQNIP

-291 NTCDTHAAKE
+291 NACNTTAAQE
-301 MTYAAKATNTV
+301 MSYKPQSTMLTDI
-312 ELDLEELKDAF
+312 DLTELKDAF

-339 GASRAH
+339 GASRTH

-362 IIRADYLDNVAEGVE
+362 IIRADYLDSVAQGVE
-377 FIDSMQRE
+377 FIDTLSNE
-385 SAALRKVTGAAVA
+385 TVALRKITGQAVTT
-398 SGLAFPVLTATQ
+398 GLAFPVLSATQ
-410 TYIATLTTP
+410 TYLATLTTP

-434 HGIKTHSGEVCHLTD
+434 HGIKTHTGETCHLTD
-449 LVDIDEKVR
+449 LVDIEAKVR

>member
-83 KVCTELAEAGVECDD
+83 KVCTELAEAGVDCDD

-112 SRKLKFQ
+112 SRKLKYQ

-207 GTNRTPKKVADIF
+207 GTNRSPKEVADIF
-220 NDWSEGTLNSY
+220 NEWSEGTLNSY

-301 MTYAAKATNTV
+301 MTYAAKATDTV
-312 ELDLEELKDAF
+312 DLDLAELKDAF

-345 QWKVDLAKT
+345 QWKVDLSKT

-385 SAALRKVTGAAVA
+385 SAALRKVTGAAVS

-434 HGIKTHSGEVCHLTD
+434 HGIKTHSGEICHLTD
-449 LVDIDEKVR
+449 LVEIDEKVR